1 MYSARLKEA
10 IEMMKATSSDIDT
23 ILYRILD
30 AKDPADEDIVC
41 NMLTGLKELHDSRV
55 MRLQEEFK
63 SYPYPEGHRDE
74 LPRFATD
81 REAGFVDPTINHI
94 PSQPSPPIDS
104 YDAEEMRRFGESI
117 FNPSA

>member
-10 IEMMKATSSDIDT
+10 IKMMKATSFDIDT
-23 ILYRILD
+23 ILYRIMD

-55 MRLQEEFK
+55 MRLQEAFK
-63 SYPYPEGHRDE
+63 SYP
-74 LPRFATD
+74 F
-81 REAGFVDPTINHI
+81 
-94 PSQPSPPIDS
+94 PSQPSPPIDA

-117 FNPSA
+117 FNPPA